1 MSRPERKS
9 SEDLIREA
17 NERLR
22 GAQHEGDDPAESS
35 DQSAA
40 RPPADSSPESPKLDY
55 RSQRTH
61 VDTSVP
67 PAGPIEEESRRR
79 SWNPQSLIRWALIAL
94 FLGGSYLF
102 STFGDADRGESGE
115 VVDAGDLDVMSLQV
129 GDCFNDPEGDDELV
143 YDVSAVPC
151 TEPHDNEVFA
161 VQSVAAEFPGDTFPG
176 QDPLWE
182 YSYEVCSGPV
192 FDSYVGTSY
201 LDSSLDVF
209 SFTPTQ
215 ESWDD
220 GDRGFVC
227 ALYRVDFAKLTGTVS
242 GSGL

>member
-22 GAQHEGDDPAESS
+22 RGSRGDDPAETLDQLAEPPPTDSSS
-35 DQSAA
+35 D
-40 RPPADSSPESPKLDY
+40 PKPDY
-55 RSQRTH
+55 RSQRTP
-61 VDTSVP
+61 VDTPAP
-67 PAGPIEEESRRR
+67 PAGPVEEESRSR
-79 SWNPQSLIRWALIAL
+79 SWNPQSLIRWVLVALA
-94 FLGGSYLF
+94 LGGVYLF
-102 STFGDADRGESGE
+102 STFGDADRAGSGE
-115 VVDAGDLDVMSLQV
+115 IVEAGDLDVMSLQV
-129 GDCFNDPEGDDELV
+129 GDCFNDPEDDEELV

-151 TEPHDNEVFA
+151 SEPHDNEVFA
-161 VQSVAAEFPGDTFPG
+161 VQSVVPEFPGDNFPG

-182 YSYEVCSGPV
+182 YAHEICSGSV
-192 FDSYVGTSY
+192 FDSYVGTPY

-209 SFTPTQ
+209 SLTPTQ

-227 ALYRVDFAKLTGTVS
+227 ALYRVDFDKMTGS
-242 GSGL
+242 ARDSGL